1 MPSFFMGLLNAGR
14 YTLHAYMKGP
24 SRTLEEMHQAQGNR
38 AHAFTEMMTHLTYK
52 PHQILA
58 RQQYWCSQ
66 TFFLAQLIKNN
77 REKIM
82 AITNAPISVDN
93 EAGLLDAINKLLVA
107 LDDHDG
113 LQKFILLLKED
124 SIKAERT
131 QIEKTVTSSPSQHS
145 GIQFVCGDVIQLIN
159 DLSAQGKMVIAD
171 NAPNSHR
178 DGAAKYSAGS
188 VEELFSRY
196 TDEALKMVLHFD
208 DVHQR
213 NAEKGQYAYVEKSEP
228 IDVAEYQKRYLKM
241 VLTVCANLIEKKESY
256 LESEDFFNDLFT
268 SFPNTNNELAHQ
280 LPIYFDMQNNV
291 YEVPVDGGF
300 TSTHW
305 FTDTKNLNTVEG
317 IFSLLET
324 PPTLTPVTV
333 VSYAAPDLRKV
344 ETSPL
349 DARSTSNTTLQNPGS
364 EGTLGC
370 MLSAGI
376 SFQCQQAIKLAQQY
390 EEQGINQPVAVVFV
404 MPGCGAF
411 NNPEKTTAAHFISTI
426 KNHYPELE
434 KHNITCHI
442 AEYNTR
448 LFNLLVQTDKL
459 YGPEL
464 GQLNEVINQLTD
476 PAIRQ
481 KTIAVREQIIKLYEG
496 GEHPEILA
504 HHLTLTTQL
513 LMSQPGE
520 ARNRI
525 AAEYQQNALRMQ
537 KNTNILWNILG
548 AAMMV
553 LGAAVAAVGVALGV
567 TGVGLVP
574 SAALITGGSALL
586 GVGIGLFDINDREVL
601 MDMTDDLVDESNS
614 SYDPYNLPI

>member
-1 MPSFFMGLLNAGR
+1 MPNFFMGLLNAGR

-24 SRTLEEMHQAQGNR
+24 SKTIEEMRQAQSNR
-38 AHAFTEMMTHLTYK
+38 SLAFTEMMTHLTYT
-52 PHQILA
+52 PQQILA
-58 RQQYWCSQ
+58 RKQYWCSQ
-66 TFFLAQLIKNN
+66 TFFLAQLIKNYP
-77 REKIM
+77 EEIK
-82 AITNAPISVDN
+82 AITNTPITADN
-93 EAGLLDAINKLLVA
+93 ETGLLDAINKLLIA
-107 LDDHDG
+107 LDDQDC

-124 SIKAERT
+124 SIKAQMT
-131 QIEKTVTSSPSQHS
+131 QIEKTVPSSSQHS
-145 GIQFVCGDVIQLIN
+145 GIQFFCGDVIQLIN
-159 DLSAQGKMVIAD
+159 DLSAQGKMVVAD

-213 NAEKGQYAYVEKSEP
+213 NNEKGQYAYTEKSEP
-228 IDVAEYQKRYLKM
+228 IDVADYQKRYLKM
-241 VLTVCANLIEKKESY
+241 VLTICANLVEKKESY

-268 SFPNTNNELAHQ
+268 SFPNTNNELAQ

-305 FTDTKNLNTVEG
+305 FTDTKNLNSVEN
-317 IFSLLET
+317 IFSLLEA

-333 VSYAAPDLRKV
+333 VSYAAPDLRKM

-349 DARSTSNTTLQNPGS
+349 DARSTSNTTLQNPRG

-376 SFQCQQAIKLAQQY
+376 SLQCQQAIKLAQQY
-390 EEQGINQPVAVVFV
+390 KEKGINQPVAVVFV

-426 KNHYPELE
+426 KNHYPELA

-442 AEYNTR
+442 VEYNTR
-448 LFNLLVQTDKL
+448 MLNLLVHTDEL
-459 YGPEL
+459 YGAEL

-476 PAIRQ
+476 PTIRQ
-481 KTIAVREQIIKLYEG
+481 KAITVREQILKLYEG
-496 GEHPEILA
+496 GEQPGILA

-520 ARNRI
+520 ARRTI
-525 AAEYQQNALRMQ
+525 TAEYQQNALRMQ
-537 KNTNILWNILG
+537 KNTNALWNILG
-548 AAMMV
+548 AAMIL
-553 LGAAVAAVGVALGV
+553 LGAAVAAGGVALGV

-574 SAALITGGSALL
+574 STALIAGGSALL
-586 GVGIGLFDINDREVL
+586 AVGIGLFAKNDRKVL
-601 MDMTDDLVDESNS
+601 IKMTDDLVDESNNS
-614 SYDPYNLPI
+614 MSNTISN